1 MPRIPESGAGFS
13 LSLRLALSLSAL
25 ILLLGLV
32 ALLAIGR
39 MTERLQQAVGE
50 SAGAVGRS
58 LVQVLRTS
66 REPVNEA
73 QVRAEEQSAEVA
85 RVQALVMQAQAE
97 GAREEAAQANAQAE
111 IDQAIDQAMREA
123 VDAAAAA
130 SDMQREVRVEVNGR
144 ALPPADI
151 AALTAS
157 LRESFDPDAVRFEVL
172 RERGEARL
180 QVIGLGPELRI
191 ALPSSPVERAL
202 DEFRRQLL
210 WALGGLLLLGMLGA
224 SLIARRL
231 TRPLQALAQGAAALG
246 RGEAGVQ
253 VRSAGPP
260 ELRSSIDAFNRMSAD
275 LARVEAEASVR
286 REQRALAELG
296 EIGRGLAHSLRNP
309 LHALGLSLEAL
320 AARSDGGDAAQ
331 LSAAG
336 REQLARIDQALRGF
350 LALASGEGAQAEPV
364 WLGEVIDDVL
374 LEARQRCGTRVELLR
389 ELAPVQLRGVH
400 AELRILVHTLVL
412 NAIEAAPAGT
422 TVRVSCRAEAAGVR
436 IEVEDAGPG
445 VPEAVR
451 ARLFEPHVSSKPTGA
466 GMGLYLSQRLAR
478 QRYGGGIDLQPRQ
491 PQGTCAVLHL
501 NDRREEGID
510 AD

>member
-73 QVRAEEQSAEVA
+73 QMRAEEQSAEVA
-85 RVQALVMQAQAE
+85 RVQAEVMHAQAE
-97 GAREEAAQANAQAE
+97 GAREAAAQANAEAE
-111 IDQAIDQAMREA
+111 IHQAIEQAMREA
-123 VDAAAAA
+123 AAAA
-130 SDMQREVRVEVNGR
+130 SCLQREIRVEVNGR

-260 ELRSSIDAFNRMSAD
+260 ELRASIDAFNRMSAD

-320 AARSDGGDAAQ
+320 AARSDGGDAEQ

-364 WLGEVIDDVL
+364 WLGEIIDDVL

-389 ELAPVQLRGVH
+389 ELAPVSLRGVR

-422 TVRVSCRAEAAGVR
+422 TVRVSCRAEPAGVR

-445 VPEAVR
+445 VPEAIR
-451 ARLFEPHVSSKPTGA
+451 PRLFEPHVSSKPTGA

-478 QRYGGGIDLQPRQ
+478 QRYGGGIELQPRQ

>member
-25 ILLLGLV
+25 ILLLGLL

-66 REPVNEA
+66 RVPMNEA
-73 QVRAEEQSAEVA
+73 QMHAEDQATELA
-85 RVQALVMQAQAE
+85 RIEALVREAQAE
-97 GAREEAAQANAQAE
+97 GARKEAAQANAEAE
-111 IDQAIDQAMREA
+111 IHQAIDEAMREA
-123 VDAAAAA
+123 AAAPPGL
-130 SDMQREVRVEVNGR
+130 QREVRVEVNGR
-144 ALPPADI
+144 VLAPQDI
-151 AALTAS
+151 AALTDS
-157 LRESFDPDAVRFEVL
+157 LRERIDPDAVRFEVL

-191 ALPSSPVERAL
+191 ELPSSPVERAL

-231 TRPLQALAQGAAALG
+231 TRPLQALAEGAAALG

-260 ELRSSIDAFNRMSAD
+260 ELRASIDAFNRMSAD

-320 AARSDGGDAAQ
+320 VARSEGGDAAQ
-331 LSAAG
+331 LGAAG

-374 LEARQRCGTRVELLR
+374 LEARQRCGSRVELLR
-389 ELAPVQLRGVH
+389 DLAPVSLRGVR

-422 TVRVSCRAEAAGVR
+422 TVRVSCRAEGTGVR

-451 ARLFEPHVSSKPTGA
+451 VRLFEPHVSSKPTGA

-478 QRYGGGIDLQPRQ
+478 QRYGGGIELQPRQ
-491 PQGTCAVLHL
+491 PQGTCAVLQL
-501 NDRREEGID
+501 NDRREEGVD
-510 AD
+510 AR

>member
-1 MPRIPESGAGFS
+1 MPRIPESGAGLS

-25 ILLLGLV
+25 ILLLGLL
-32 ALLAIGR
+32 ALLAIGH

-66 REPVNEA
+66 RVPMNDA
-73 QVRAEEQSAEVA
+73 QMRAEDQAAEVA
-85 RVQALVMQAQAE
+85 RIQALVLQAQAE
-97 GAREEAAQANAQAE
+97 GAREEAARASSQAE
-111 IDQAIDQAMREA
+111 IHQAIDQAMREA
-123 VDAAAAA
+123 AAAGPGL
-130 SDMQREVRVEVNGR
+130 QREVRVEVNGR
-144 ALPPADI
+144 ELAPQDI
-151 AALTAS
+151 AALTDS
-157 LRESFDPDAVRFEVL
+157 LAERIDPDAVRFEVL

-191 ALPSSPVERAL
+191 ELPSSPVERAL

-260 ELRSSIDAFNRMSAD
+260 ELRASIDAFNRMSAD

-364 WLGEVIDDVL
+364 PLGEIIDDVL
-374 LEARQRCGTRVELLR
+374 LEARQRCGTRIELLR
-389 ELAPVQLRGVH
+389 ELAPVSLRGVR

>member
-1 MPRIPESGAGFS
+1 MPRIPESGPGFS

-32 ALLAIGR
+32 ALFAIGR

-66 REPVNEA
+66 RVPVNEA
-73 QVRAEEQSAEVA
+73 QMRAEDQAAEVA
-85 RVQALVMQAQAE
+85 RIEALVMQARA
-97 GAREEAAQANAQAE
+97 EAAHASAEQAHTQAAIE
-111 IDQAIDQAMREA
+111 QAKREA

-130 SDMQREVRVEVNGR
+130 SDLQREIRVEVNGR
-144 ALPPADI
+144 ALPPEDI

-157 LRESFDPDAVRFEVL
+157 LREGFDPDAVRFEVL
-172 RERGEARL
+172 RERGEAGL

-231 TRPLQALAQGAAALG
+231 TRPLQALAEGAAALG

-260 ELRSSIDAFNRMSAD
+260 ELRASIDAFNRMSAD

-331 LSAAG
+331 LGAAG

-374 LEARQRCGTRVELLR
+374 LEARQRCGSRVELLR
-389 ELAPVQLRGVH
+389 DLAPVSLRGVR

-422 TVRVSCRAEAAGVR
+422 TVRVSCRAEGAGVR

-451 ARLFEPHVSSKPTGA
+451 VRLFEPHVSSKPTGA

-478 QRYGGGIDLQPRQ
+478 QRYGGGIELQPRQ
-491 PQGTCAVLHL
+491 PQGTCAVLQL
-501 NDRREEGID
+501 NDRREEGVD
-510 AD
+510 AR

>member
-1 MPRIPESGAGFS
+1 MPRIPESGAGLS

-25 ILLLGLV
+25 ILLLGLL

-66 REPVNEA
+66 RLPMNEA
-73 QVRAEEQSAEVA
+73 QMRAEDQAAEVA
-85 RVQALVMQAQAE
+85 RIQALVLQAQAE
-97 GAREEAAQANAQAE
+97 GAREEAARANAQAE
-111 IDQAIDQAMREA
+111 IHQAIDQAMREA
-123 VDAAAAA
+123 VAAGPGL
-130 SDMQREVRVEVNGR
+130 QREVRVEVNGR
-144 ALPPADI
+144 ELAPQDI
-151 AALTAS
+151 AALTDS
-157 LRESFDPDAVRFEVL
+157 LAERIDPDAVRFEVL

-191 ALPSSPVERAL
+191 ELPSSPVERAL

-210 WALGGLLLLGMLGA
+210 WALGGLLLFGMLGA

-260 ELRSSIDAFNRMSAD
+260 ELRASIDAFNRMSAD

-331 LSAAG
+331 LRAAG

-364 WLGEVIDDVL
+364 WLGEIIDDVL

-389 ELAPVQLRGVH
+389 ELAPVSLRGVR

-445 VPEAVR
+445 VPETVR

-501 NDRREEGID
+501 NDRREEGMD

>member
-1 MPRIPESGAGFS
+1 MPRIPQSGAGLS

-66 REPVNEA
+66 RVPMNEA
-73 QVRAEEQSAEVA
+73 QMRAEDQAAEVA
-85 RVQALVMQAQAE
+85 RIQALAMQVQAE

-111 IDQAIDQAMREA
+111 IHQAIDQAMREA
-123 VDAAAAA
+123 AAA
-130 SDMQREVRVEVNGR
+130 SPGLQREVRVEVNGR
-144 ALPPADI
+144 ELAPQDI
-151 AALTAS
+151 AALTDS
-157 LRESFDPDAVRFEVL
+157 LAERIDPDAVRFEVL
-172 RERGEARL
+172 RERGEAGL

-253 VRSAGPP
+253 VPSAGPP
-260 ELRSSIDAFNRMSAD
+260 ELRASIDAFNRMSAD

-320 AARSDGGDAAQ
+320 AARSDGGDAEQ

-364 WLGEVIDDVL
+364 GLGEIIDDVL

-389 ELAPVQLRGVH
+389 ELAPVSLRGVR

-412 NAIEAAPAGT
+412 NAIEATPAGT

-445 VPEAVR
+445 VPEAIR